1 MKTLQKT
8 KQKVVS
14 SKKTT
19 IMKAKM
25 NILKAMI
32 IAVVALFSSSAFA
45 QRYYHKGRFHS
56 NRSAWKVMVSR
67 PATVVN
73 ITYRL
78 SKQDRL
84 NMALAYIRAHNALSI
99 SQYSKITGLKIATAE
114 AELDAFAASHSNPI
128 KMILNGKKKLYV
140 V

>member
-1 MKTLQKT
+1 
-8 KQKVVS
+8 
-14 SKKTT
+14 
-19 IMKAKM
+19 MKAKM
-25 NILKAMI
+25 NILRAMF

-45 QRYYHKGRFHS
+45 QHRYYHKGQFHS
-56 NRSAWKVMVSR
+56 NRSARKVIVVR

-128 KMILNGKKKLYV
+128 KMVLNGKKKLYV